1 MGGIIFDKDEDED
14 EGGGFF
20 GSGTNQHT
28 NAALDFV
35 DRADDGADIKAEKID
50 QAWVRR
56 LGLRFERK
64 INKNSELVLSEKTR
78 EQRRSSSIRKMCSIH
93 V

>member
-1 MGGIIFDKDEDED
+1 MKRAA
-14 EGGGFF
+14 
-20 GSGTNQHT
+20 SLVAAQT
-28 NAALDFV
+28 NAALEFV
-35 DRADDGADIKAEKID
+35 NRADDGADIKAEKID

-56 LGLRFERK
+56 LGLSFERK

-78 EQRRSSSIRKMCSIH
+78 EQRRSSSIRKMCSIY

>member
-1 MGGIIFDKDEDED
+1 MGGIIFDEDEDED
-14 EGGGFF
+14 EEGRFF
-20 GSGTNQHT
+20 GSGTIQHT

-35 DRADDGADIKAEKID
+35 DRADDGTDIKAKKMN

-56 LGLRFERK
+56 LGLSFECK